1 MCVSLLVCLHRLVSL
16 VTVTGIDKSFS
27 VHLFG
32 SCFITANRAAIR
44 QCVEK
49 LDERWREVGIEQR

>member
-1 MCVSLLVCLHRLVSL
+1 M
-16 VTVTGIDKSFS
+16 TGIDKSFS

-32 SCFITANRAAIR
+32 SCFITANRVAIR

-49 LDERWREVGIEQR
+49 LDERWREVEIEQR